1 MASAKFKHPRGFP
14 FSHGFSL
21 SKSMGCLSNWDF
33 AGRPAPSFLAETPTN
48 FGPWKHRT
56 SYTLVQLMVSSRRCM
71 EFLCGISAFQMINF
85 MVPWCSMVI
94 SWLGSHG
101 FYDPAI
107 PISRPE
113 KKHDYSH
120 KSGSHPVVHE
130 RRCQYGFVKIED
142 APKTKHRKEKN
153 DRKNMIEGNIWKYGV
168 QSWNFILAIQI
179 GSAPNERNCQ
189 PPSHWLSGTQWH
201 CNAIHHNAIP
211 HVSHASENPEGTF
224 QLMEIWKSTAMYS
237 SKPNEL
243 QRMLNFKHVWSQ
255 RIASSKIISAQ
266 FSVKK

>member
-1 MASAKFKHPRGFP
+1 MFHGNFMAWFP
-14 FSHGFSL
+14 WFFWP
-21 SKSMGCLSNWDF
+21 SN
-33 AGRPAPSFLAETPTN
+33 T
-48 FGPWKHRT
+48 H
-56 SYTLVQLMVSSRRCM
+56 QSSRK
-71 EFLCGISAFQMINF
+71 
-85 MVPWCSMVI
+85 
-94 SWLGSHG
+94 
-101 FYDPAI
+101 
-107 PISRPE
+107 

-153 DRKNMIEGNIWKYGV
+153 DRKNMIEGIIWKYGV

>member
-1 MASAKFKHPRGFP
+1 MYGISVWNFCISNDQFHGSMMFHGNFMAWFP
-14 FSHGFSL
+14 WFLWPSNPHQSSRKKNTTIPTNPGHIPWFMKGDASMGL
-21 SKSMGCLSNWDF
+21 SKLRMPQKQN
-33 AGRPAPSFLAETPTN
+33 
-48 FGPWKHRT
+48 
-56 SYTLVQLMVSSRRCM
+56 
-71 EFLCGISAFQMINF
+71 
-85 MVPWCSMVI
+85 
-94 SWLGSHG
+94 
-101 FYDPAI
+101 
-107 PISRPE
+107 
-113 KKHDYSH
+113 
-120 KSGSHPVVHE
+120 
-130 RRCQYGFVKIED
+130 IE
-142 APKTKHRKEKN
+142 EKN

>member
-113 KKHDYSH
+113 KKSTTIPTNPGHIPWFMKGDASMGLS
-120 KSGSHPVVHE
+120 KLRMP
-130 RRCQYGFVKIED
+130 QKQNIE
-142 APKTKHRKEKN
+142 KRK
-153 DRKNMIEGNIWKYGV
+153 MIEKIWLKELYGNMEYKV
-168 QSWNFILAIQI
+168 EILY
-179 GSAPNERNCQ
+179 
-189 PPSHWLSGTQWH
+189 W
-201 CNAIHHNAIP
+201 
-211 HVSHASENPEGTF
+211 
-224 QLMEIWKSTAMYS
+224 
-237 SKPNEL
+237 
-243 QRMLNFKHVWSQ
+243 
-255 RIASSKIISAQ
+255 Q
-266 FSVKK
+266 FR

>member
-1 MASAKFKHPRGFP
+1 MYGISVWNFCISNDQFHGSMMFHGNSMAWFP
-14 FSHGFSL
+14 WFL
-21 SKSMGCLSNWDF
+21 WPSN
-33 AGRPAPSFLAETPTN
+33 T
-48 FGPWKHRT
+48 H
-56 SYTLVQLMVSSRRCM
+56 QSSRK
-71 EFLCGISAFQMINF
+71 
-85 MVPWCSMVI
+85 
-94 SWLGSHG
+94 
-101 FYDPAI
+101 
-107 PISRPE
+107 

-142 APKTKHRKEKN
+142 VPKTKHRKEKN